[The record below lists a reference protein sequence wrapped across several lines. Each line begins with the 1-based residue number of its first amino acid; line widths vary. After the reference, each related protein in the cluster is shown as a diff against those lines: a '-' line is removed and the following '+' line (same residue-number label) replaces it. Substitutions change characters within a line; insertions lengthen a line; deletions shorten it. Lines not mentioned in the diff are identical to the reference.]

1 MKQVG
6 LILLAMTPV
15 IDLILIITMSVDL
28 LNGAKATVPHGI
40 AAVYIGVSIAFGK
53 QMIQWADERF
63 KYYVLKEGNLP
74 EKKTGNCLCKSLFC
88 KLVKTCFSLF
98 DWNRS
103 IVVNYKYCRTRR

>member
-40 AAVYIGVSIAFGK
+40 AAVY
-53 QMIQWADERF
+53 WRF
-63 KYYVLKEGNLP
+63 NCIW
-74 EKKTGNCLCKSLFC
+74 KTNDSMG
-88 KLVKTCFSLF
+88 
-98 DWNRS
+98 R
-103 IVVNYKYCRTRR
+103 RTF